1 MERPWGT
8 RSSMSSQGP
17 STMIVVT
24 ANWEIGDGS
33 IWPASA
39 AGIMGR
45 FRAEVARA
53 AVRAGWRADGRY
65 EPVPRVEIVFAGDT
79 FDWLGSRQ
87 WLGATR
93 PWHRGAKARAIR
105 ARVVARS
112 LRAGGGIVRGM
123 LALVRRGLLVPKP
136 DRHGRPVSGESRR
149 VPVGLTILEGNL
161 DAGLTREPARMAAE
175 RSGIGVGTAWDAR
188 GVRVV
193 HGHGADPLWIED
205 DGPSLGASL
214 RVDLLARFA
223 AADVM
228 LGIDAEARRPLL
240 AMLRSTHPLGLA
252 AAVAAWVA
260 SLRDTAKAGPLQEEW
275 LRSVS
280 AWHRAARGS
289 GLTGAGRWNDA
300 PFDVVEA
307 LAGRLTANAGRP
319 FALRPPLGAAD
330 LLGELLGI
338 APPPASSGI
347 VVLGHAPIDTPI
359 IPAGHRRCIA
369 LGPRQGMACDRDG
382 HPPGV
387 REIFLRPTAP
397 PFPTTA
403 LVTDRGDGSRIAALG
418 DAVAEWSFTDRRR
431 GWSAVPV
438 DGGAGIVDAA

>member
-33 IWPASA
+33 VWPAPA

-45 FRAEVARA
+45 FRADVARA

-79 FDWLGSRQ
+79 FDWLGSRL

-105 ARVVARS
+105 ARVVAQS

-123 LALVRRGLLVPKP
+123 LALVRRGLHVPKP
-136 DRHGRPVSGESRR
+136 DRHGRPVPGESRR

-188 GVRVV
+188 GVRVI
-193 HGHGADPLWIED
+193 HGHGTDPLWIED

-223 AADVM
+223 ASDAMSV
-228 LGIDAEARRPLL
+228 IDAEARRPLL
-240 AMLRSTHPLGLA
+240 AALRSTHPLGLA
-252 AAVAAWVA
+252 AVVAARVA
-260 SLRDTAKAGPLQEEW
+260 TCRDTATAGSLQEEW

-289 GLTGAGRWNDA
+289 GLTDAGRWSEA
-300 PFDVVEA
+300 PFDLVEA
-307 LAGRLTANAGRP
+307 LAARLAAIDRRP
-319 FALRPPLGAAD
+319 FAHRPPVGAAD
-330 LLGELLGI
+330 PLGDLLGI
-338 APPPASSGI
+338 APPPAAPGI

-387 REIFLRPTAP
+387 REISLRPTAP

-403 LVTDRGDGSRIAALG
+403 LVTDRGDGSSIAALG
-418 DAVAEWSFTDRRR
+418 DAVAEWSLTDRRR
-431 GWSAVPV
+431 GWSEVPV
-438 DGGAGIVDAA
+438 DGGAWIVDAA